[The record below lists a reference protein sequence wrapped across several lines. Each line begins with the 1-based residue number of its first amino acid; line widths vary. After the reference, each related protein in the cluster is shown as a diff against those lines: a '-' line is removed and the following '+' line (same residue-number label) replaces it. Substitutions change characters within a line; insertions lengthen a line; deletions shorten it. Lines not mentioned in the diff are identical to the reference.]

1 MGWLREYYVLKTTSG
16 DAVALA
22 QRLCTSGENAVVNF
36 TLWYPEYAGTDR
48 EFHALTGYTISF
60 TEYTTHRDAFETL
73 QEVEIVRDEYD
84 TTALL
89 RELLVRKKDESDPS
103 KISHSSE

>member
-16 DAVALA
+16 DAVALV
-22 QRLCTSGENAVVNF
+22 QRLCTGESAAVNF
-36 TLWYPEYAGTDR
+36 TLWYPEHAGTDR

-84 TTALL
+84 NTTLL
-89 RELLVRKKDESDPS
+89 RELLVRKKDESDIS
-103 KISHSSE
+103 KISHPSE